1 MIFVDLLEEGRGR
14 RQGALVED
22 LARRL
27 CRAHRRLRE
36 SISEL
41 GYAVERASRPT
52 ILIYAL
58 IGAALALLVSG
69 LTLDFGET
77 PISMSVVGVVVILL
91 AVLCLTF

>member
-1 MIFVDLLEEGRGR
+1 M
-14 RQGALVED
+14 
-22 LARRL
+22 
-27 CRAHRRLRE
+27 
-36 SISEL
+36 

-91 AVLCLTF
+91 AVLCLSFSLWLRNHRYLRERDRLCVAKVFELSSAAADY

>member
-1 MIFVDLLEEGRGR
+1 MQGSARRTAEGR
-14 RQGALVED
+14 ALLVAD
-22 LARRL
+22 LVDHVH
-27 CRAHRRLRE
+27 HR
-36 SISEL
+36 
-41 GYAVERASRPT
+41 GHYAVERASRPT

-91 AVLCLTF
+91 AVLCLSF